1 MNLKKL
7 REERA
12 GVLEDR
18 RLNREKGVHMDS
30 AFEEECNAKLR
41 NLNAYI
47 FEGKPINA
55 PKKRRTVKKD
65 PLK

>member
-1 MNLKKL
+1 MSLEKMKKERL
-7 REERA
+7 GILEE
-12 GVLEDR
+12 R
-18 RLNREKGVHMDS
+18 RLNREKGDKMDN

-47 FEGKPINA
+47 YEGKPITV
-55 PKKRRTVKKD
+55 PKKRRTAKKD